1 LRANAG
7 WTDGDESG
15 SVPSDN
21 RGWLVSWSWLT
32 LFLGGPAQFHSGS
45 PRFRK
50 TNRDRLLGGT
60 GAMLAFSNVMHFFSH
75 KFSSLRTG
83 RLAFARIFLSAFE
96 GFFFRH
102 KHLQLQP
109 NFAVLE

>member
-1 LRANAG
+1 M
-7 WTDGDESG
+7 DGDESG

-21 RGWLVSWSWLT
+21 RGWLVSWSWPT
-32 LFLGGPAQFHSGS
+32 LFLGGAGAISLRITALSKDQSRS
-45 PRFRK
+45 PV
-50 TNRDRLLGGT
+50 GGK